1 MIERLITKIVVAM
14 RRKIK
19 AMENYF
25 CEPVNSTIDKVKYYR
40 KAENDNFGRDYKREL
55 LTVNNVLCTFEK
67 KFLTLY
73 EDKINNRI
81 SESSY
86 KNITFKMRRKQ
97 EELIKRRNEIES
109 MMNY

>member
-1 MIERLITKIVVAM
+1 M

-97 EELIKRRNEIES
+97 EELDNQINSNDDFLPPPRR
-109 MMNY
+109 

>member
-1 MIERLITKIVVAM
+1 MIGRLITKIVAAM

-25 CEPVNSTIDKVKYYR
+25 CEPVSNTIDEVKYYK
-40 KAENDNFGRDYKREL
+40 KAENDNFDTEYEREL
-55 LTVNNVLCTFEK
+55 LTVNNALCTFEK
-67 KFLTLY
+67 KFSTLY
-73 EDKINNRI
+73 EDKSNNRI

-97 EELIKRRNEIES
+97 EELIKRRNEIENK
-109 MMNY
+109 MNY